1 MNSSTEA
8 QGWVQVARI
17 KRPRGNKGEVLAE
30 LFTDFPSRLSSR
42 LQIFLR
48 HAQDEPKAIGL
59 QNFWVDRNH
68 PEHGIFHFEG
78 CSSIDA
84 AEKLRGFEVLIPLA
98 DRVKLPAGK
107 YFVSDLI
114 GCSVF
119 ETPAMETKLSSPA
132 CAIEEAPRVVG
143 TVCDVF
149 FPGEGAAG
157 TPLLQVQT
165 ATGELLVPL
174 AEDICRSIDVAARR
188 IDVTLPEGLSELN
201 TGK

>member
-1 MNSSTEA
+1 LKLPAEE
-8 QGWVQVARI
+8 QDWVQVARI
-17 KRPRGNKGEVLAE
+17 IRPRGNKGEVLAE
-30 LFTDFPSRLSSR
+30 LFTDFPARLSSR

-48 HAQDEPKAIGL
+48 QAQSEPRAIGL

-84 AEKLRGFEVLIPLA
+84 AEKFRGLEVLIPIA
-98 DRVKLPAGK
+98 DRVKLPAGR

-114 GCSVF
+114 GCSLF
-119 ETPAMETKLSSPA
+119 ENPVTETKLSSPA
-132 CAIEEAPRVVG
+132 CAMEEAPRMVG
-143 TVCDVF
+143 TVQDVY
-149 FPGEGAAG
+149 FPGEGTAG

-165 ATGELLVPL
+165 AAGELLVPL
-174 AEDICRSIDVAARR
+174 AEDICRRIDVAGRR
-188 IDVTLPEGLSELN
+188 IDVTLPEGLSDLN

>member
-1 MNSSTEA
+1 M
-8 QGWVQVARI
+8 QVARI
-17 KRPRGNKGEVLAE
+17 IRPRGNKGEVLAE
-30 LFTDFPSRLSSR
+30 LFTDFPARLSSR

-48 HAQDEPKAIGL
+48 QAQNEPRAIGL

-84 AEKLRGFEVLIPLA
+84 AEKFRGFDVLIPLA

-119 ETPAMETKLSSPA
+119 DNLMAEAKLSSPA
-132 CAIEEAPRVVG
+132 CAMEEAPRLVG
-143 TVCDVF
+143 TVQDVY
-149 FPGEGAAG
+149 FPGEGTAG

-165 ATGELLVPL
+165 AAGELLVPL

-201 TGK
+201 TGE